1 MNNALIDDLNWRY
14 ATKKY
19 DSEKKISAKDFEIIC
34 ESLRLA
40 PSSYGLQPL
49 KYLVIDEQSMREKLL
64 PLAYNQ
70 PQITD
75 ASHLIVLCSF
85 SKITPIIIKNYLEL
99 MSEVRNEPFSNYEKF
114 GENMQKTFSNL
125 SETATSEWTIRQAYI
140 ALGQIMHTCA
150 NMRIDATPM
159 EGFDKAAFDEVLNL
173 TSNNLQSVLLLAL
186 GYRSP
191 EDKLSSLP
199 KVRKPLSEIIEIV
212 K

>member
-1 MNNALIDDLNWRY
+1 MNNAIIDDLNWRY

-34 ESLRLA
+34 ESLRLV
-40 PSSYGLQPL
+40 PSSYGLQPV
-49 KYLVIDEQSMREKLL
+49 KYIVVNDKSMREKLL

-70 PQITD
+70 PQITA
-75 ASHLIVLCSF
+75 ASHLIVICSYRNI
-85 SKITPIIIKNYLEL
+85 SPKIVAEHLTL
-99 MSEVRNEPFSNYEKF
+99 MSEVRSIPLEDLSKF
-114 GENMQKTFSNL
+114 GENMNASFAKL
-125 SETATSEWTIRQAYI
+125 SAEELCEWTAKQAYI
-140 ALGQIMHTCA
+140 SLGHIMHTCA
-150 NMRIDATPM
+150 NLRIDATPM
-159 EGFDKAAFDEVLNL
+159 EGFDKAAFDEALNL

>member
-1 MNNALIDDLNWRY
+1 MNNAIIDDLNWRY

-34 ESLRLA
+34 ESLRLV
-40 PSSYGLQPL
+40 PSSYGLQPV
-49 KYLVIDEQSMREKLL
+49 KYIVVNDKSMREKLL

-75 ASHLIVLCSF
+75 ASHLIVICSYRNI
-85 SKITPIIIKNYLEL
+85 SPKIVAEHLTL
-99 MSEVRNEPFSNYEKF
+99 MSEVRSIPLEDLSKF
-114 GENMQKTFSNL
+114 GENMNASFAKL
-125 SETATSEWTIRQAYI
+125 SAEELCEWTAKQAYI
-140 ALGQIMHTCA
+140 SLGHIMHTCA
-150 NMRIDATPM
+150 NLRIDATPM
-159 EGFDKAAFDEVLNL
+159 EGFDKAAFDEALNL

-191 EDKLSSLP
+191 EDKLSNLP
-199 KVRKPLSEIIEIV
+199 KVRKPMSEIIEIV

>member
-1 MNNALIDDLNWRY
+1 MNNAIIDDLNWRY

-34 ESLRLA
+34 ESLRLV
-40 PSSYGLQPL
+40 PSSYGLQPV
-49 KYLVIDEQSMREKLL
+49 KYIVVNDKSMREKLL

-70 PQITD
+70 PQITA
-75 ASHLIVLCSF
+75 ASHLIVICSYRNI
-85 SKITPIIIKNYLEL
+85 SPKIVAEHLTL
-99 MSEVRNEPFSNYEKF
+99 MSEVRSIPLEDLSKF
-114 GENMQKTFSNL
+114 GENMNASFAKL
-125 SETATSEWTIRQAYI
+125 SAEELCEWTAKQAYI
-140 ALGQIMHTCA
+140 SLGHIMHTCA
-150 NMRIDATPM
+150 NLRIDATPM
-159 EGFDKAAFDEVLNL
+159 EGFDKAAFDEALNL

-199 KVRKPLSEIIEIV
+199 KVRKPLSEIIQIV

>member
-1 MNNALIDDLNWRY
+1 MNNTIIDDLNWRY

-19 DSEKKISAKDFEIIC
+19 DAEKKISPADFEIIC
-34 ESLRLA
+34 QSLRLV
-40 PSSYGLQPL
+40 PSSYGLQPV
-49 KYLVIDEQSMREKLL
+49 KYIVINDKSMREKLL

-75 ASHLIVLCSF
+75 ASHLIVICSNRNV
-85 SKITPIIIKNYLEL
+85 SPKMVGEHILL
-99 MSEVRNEPFSNYEKF
+99 MSETRNIPLEDLSKF
-114 GENMQKTFSNL
+114 GENMNASFAKL
-125 SETATSEWTIRQAYI
+125 SAEELCEWTAKQAYI
-140 ALGQIMHTCA
+140 SLGHIMHTCA
-150 NMRIDATPM
+150 NLRIDATPM
-159 EGFDKAAFDEVLNL
+159 EGFNKLSFDEALNL

-199 KVRKPLSEIIEIV
+199 KVRKPLSEIIQIV

>member
-1 MNNALIDDLNWRY
+1 MNNTIIDDLNWRY

-19 DSEKKISAKDFEIIC
+19 DAEKKISSADFEIIC
-34 ESLRLA
+34 QSLRLV
-40 PSSYGLQPL
+40 PSSYGLQPI
-49 KYLVIDEQSMREKLL
+49 KYIVINDKSMREKLL

-75 ASHLIVLCSF
+75 ASHLIVICSNRNV
-85 SKITPIIIKNYLEL
+85 SPKMVGEHISL
-99 MSEVRNEPFSNYEKF
+99 MSETRNIPLEDLSKF
-114 GENMQKTFSNL
+114 GENMNASFAKL
-125 SETATSEWTIRQAYI
+125 SAEELCEWTAKQAYI
-140 ALGQIMHTCA
+140 SLGHIMHTCA
-150 NMRIDATPM
+150 NLRIDATPM
-159 EGFDKAAFDEVLNL
+159 EGFNKLSFDEALNL